1 MLKVVQYEMVKEMKE
16 DYLQADDFN
25 SKKILMY
32 RNITIERGN
41 EI

>member
-16 DYLQADDFN
+16 DYLQADDFK